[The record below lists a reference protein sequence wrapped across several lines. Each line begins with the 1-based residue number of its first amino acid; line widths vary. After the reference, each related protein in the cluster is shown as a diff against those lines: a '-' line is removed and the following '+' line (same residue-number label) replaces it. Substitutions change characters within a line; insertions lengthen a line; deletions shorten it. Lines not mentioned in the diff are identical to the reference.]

1 MNPDILPDHV
11 LRRMDPK
18 DRKSLGKAGVTSEEA
33 ERKRLARSER
43 ELQDQIANYLHYK
56 GIFFVRSRM
65 DKKTTTRKGTPDF
78 IFALPEPG
86 AWHGRPYAIE
96 VKVGSNTLTREQ
108 EEVRLQMLRNGWRYF
123 VVNQFSDFQ
132 LAIGKFNKQ

>member
-1 MNPDILPDHV
+1 
-11 LRRMDPK
+11 MDPK

-78 IFALPEPG
+78 IFAARQHVGSSDSFVIAFPT
-86 AWHGRPYAIE
+86 AIE
-96 VKVGSNTLTREQ
+96 VKVGNNTLTREQ
-108 EEVRLQMLRNGWRYF
+108 EEVRHQMLRNGWRYH
-123 VVNQFSDFQ
+123 VVTTFDEFRR
-132 LAIGKFNKQ
+132 AIAS